1 MAVEFKDYYAV
12 LGVSRDASAD
22 DIKKAFRQLARR
34 YHPDVA
40 KDKAA
45 AEAKF
50 KEINEAYEV
59 LGDPEKRRKYDQLGA
74 DWQAHEAGA
83 AGGTA
88 AWGEGQPRGYARTWR
103 GAGGATSRGWEY
115 HFGGTTG
122 FSDFFEQFFGTHRG
136 GSFTGSHAG
145 GFGAD
150 PTEAGADTEADLLV
164 TLDEALHGG
173 ERVIRLQRIDPA
185 TGGATET
192 QHLRVRIPAGV
203 RDGQRL
209 RVAGQGEPGS
219 GGGPAGDLYLRVRL
233 AAHPDYRVQ
242 GDDLH
247 YDLELAPWEAV
258 LGATVEV
265 PLPGDRQARVRVPP
279 GTGSGHKLRLRGF
292 GLPRRSG
299 GHGDLYATV
308 SVAVPDSRTLAPAER
323 ALWEELARVSR
334 FNPRDNT

>member
-1 MAVEFKDYYAV
+1 MPVEFKDYYAI
-12 LGVSRDASAD
+12 LGVPRDAGAE
-22 DIKKAFRQLARR
+22 DIKKAFRQQARR

-40 KDKAA
+40 KDAG

-74 DWQAHEAGA
+74 DWQAHETTGAGVRSAGA
-83 AGGTA
+83 RPRWGAQAWDGG
-88 AWGEGQPRGYARTWR
+88 G
-103 GAGGATSRGWEY
+103 GWEY

-122 FSDFFEQFFGTHRG
+122 FSDFFEQFFGTRREAAHPDSLFGDG
-136 GSFTGSHAG
+136 GPELARS
-145 GFGAD
+145 
-150 PTEAGADTEADLLV
+150 GADTEADLLV

-173 ERVIRLQRIDPA
+173 ERIIRLERRDPR
-185 TGGATET
+185 TGTAET
-192 QHLRVRIPAGV
+192 RDLRVRIPAGV

-209 RVAGQGEPGS
+209 RVAGQGEA
-219 GGGPAGDLYLRVRL
+219 GGGGAPDGDLYLRVRL

-265 PLPGDRQARVRVPP
+265 PLPGGRQARVRVPP
-279 GTGSGHKLRLRGF
+279 GSGSGRQLRLRGL
-292 GLPRRSG
+292 GLPRRG
-299 GHGDLYATV
+299 GGRGELYATV
-308 SVAVPDSRTLAPAER
+308 SVVVPDEHRLTPPER
-323 ALWEELARVSR
+323 SLWEQLARTSR
-334 FNPRDNT
+334 FNPRAGP